1 MSRAEFKQTQ
11 TTDEFARIQEKL
23 KQKFLIDPSFN
34 PLAIEDHICCG
45 PSTMEPPKPV
55 VLQVPAGTYEV
66 TGSRFPLVRLA
77 VEVLKH
83 RAWHFLRGEG
93 FRD

>member
-1 MSRAEFKQTQ
+1 MSRTNFKKTQ
-11 TTDEFARIQEKL
+11 TTDDYAKDQARRKREFL
-23 KQKFLIDPSFN
+23 LDPRFN
-34 PLAIEDHICCG
+34 PLAVDDGPCCG
-45 PSTMEPPKPV
+45 PVVWDPPKPV

-66 TGSRFPLVRLA
+66 TGSRFPIIRLA

-83 RAWHFLRGEG
+83 RSWHFIRGEG